1 MMNSYIDSSDDLG
14 KLLMS
19 IGSISK
25 GFGGQGQRMGE
36 TASFNITFRQ
46 NADPEVR
53 NYFLKVYG
61 GHPEK
66 ISFFL
71 PCNDIDK
78 CLTAPYKAFNGGKT
92 MLAKSDGKIFTYI
105 ANLNNPLNTAEPYLR
120 DGKCCADGQVIPYQ
134 PDLGFL
140 GKPNI
145 KMKMDGQ
152 MFVFIKEL
160 LEVGVFQTM
169 AFRFHTI
176 EDRNMLRKRL
186 CFIRDFAS
194 GINVPLTAVP
204 MFLTKFKK
212 MKGYTDPNGGYRS
225 SEHFYL
231 DLGLVNFI
239 GTGIPHPFSAAFSSN
254 AADHRNVC
262 RENQEDGK
270 TTQDE
275 PDCSDSEELQ
285 IEQDEAETQENEEPE
300 TAPLIQ
306 SADNSWKND
315 VFVLSDDQ
323 QGFIRENISSCG
335 SRYGIKA
342 ELLENYKDK
351 TGTGVSAL
359 SIDDLH
365 SQIRRADDYLLKIM
379 HKEISVDKQTETKA
393 KMRRWALITAAL
405 IKHNKYVSY

>member
-1 MMNSYIDSSDDLG
+1 MNSYIDSSDDLG

-53 NYFLKVYG
+53 NFFLKVYG

-92 MLAKSDGKIFTYI
+92 MLAKSDGEIFTYI
-105 ANLNNPLNTAEPYLR
+105 ANLDNPLNTAEPYLR
-120 DGKCCADGQVIPYQ
+120 DGKRCADGQVIPHQ

-254 AADHRNVC
+254 AADQRNIC
-262 RENQEDGK
+262 CENSEDGK

-285 IEQDEAETQENEEPE
+285 NEQDEAETQEKKEPE

-306 SADNSWKND
+306 PVDNSWKND

-323 QGFIRENISSCG
+323 QGFIRENVSSCG

-342 ELLENYKDK
+342 ELLANYKDK
-351 TGTGVSAL
+351 TGAGVSAL
-359 SIDDLH
+359 SLDDLH
-365 SQIRRADDYLLKIM
+365 TQIKKADDYLLKIM

-393 KMRRWALITAAL
+393 RMRRWALITAAL
-405 IKHNKYVSY
+405 IKHNKYVCY

>member
-1 MMNSYIDSSDDLG
+1 MNSYIDSSDDLG

-46 NADPEVR
+46 NADSEVR
-53 NYFLKVYG
+53 KYFLKVYG
-61 GHPEK
+61 EHPEK

-71 PCNDIDK
+71 PCNDLDK
-78 CLTAPYKAFNGGKT
+78 CLTAPYKAFNGGHT

-105 ANLNNPLNTAEPYLR
+105 ANLDNPLNTAEPYLR
-120 DGKCCADGQVIPYQ
+120 DGKRCADGQVIPYQ

-169 AFRFHTI
+169 AFRFHTV

-204 MFLTKFKK
+204 MFLTKFRK

-239 GTGIPHPFSAAFSSN
+239 GTDITHPFSAAFSSN

-262 RENQEDGK
+262 CESIENK
-270 TTQDE
+270 NTSRNE
-275 PDCSDSEELQ
+275 PDCSDPEESQ
-285 IEQDEAETQENEEPE
+285 KKQDEVEPREDNEPG
-300 TAPLIQ
+300 PDPQIQ
-306 SADNSWKND
+306 PVDNSWKND

-335 SRYGIKA
+335 SRYGIRA

-365 SQIRRADDYLLKIM
+365 SQIKRADDYLLKIM

-405 IKHNKYVSY
+405 IKHNKYVCY